1 MTLGT
6 GLGIALH
13 TILTNWTSYINIG
26 QIPSLKLD
34 HNGVSIA
41 YQTSRDSGDIDLIPV
56 NIDKGELQ
64 SENNYIITIRVEALD
79 KGIVVPESLGESLQY
94 LVI

>member
-1 MTLGT
+1 MLSTVLPVLMTLGT

-56 NIDKGELQ
+56 NIDKGKL
-64 SENNYIITIRVEALD
+64 
-79 KGIVVPESLGESLQY
+79 
-94 LVI
+94 

>member
-13 TILTNWTSYINIG
+13 TVLTNWTNYINIG

-34 HNGVSIA
+34 KSGVSIA
-41 YQTSRDSGDIDLIPV
+41 YETSRDSGGDLIPIK
-56 NIDKGELQ
+56 ID
-64 SENNYIITIRVEALD
+64 D
-79 KGIVVPESLGESLQY
+79 HGESSSRVL
-94 LVI
+94 LWSNISLLR